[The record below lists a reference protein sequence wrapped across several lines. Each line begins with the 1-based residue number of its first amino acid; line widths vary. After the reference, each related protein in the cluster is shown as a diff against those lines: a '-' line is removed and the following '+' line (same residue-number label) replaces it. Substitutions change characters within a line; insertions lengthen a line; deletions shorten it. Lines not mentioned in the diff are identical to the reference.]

1 MGPRT
6 RLDAELAELYPG
18 WRLRWLPAAEIRAR
32 SSGRV
37 EHPAGLDRRTGKP
50 VPRGLLCGRIFGP
63 TEELICL
70 CGKYRGEQYRGT
82 TCEKCGVPV
91 LGVQARCERYGHL
104 VLPIAMPHPWDP
116 DHRIDHL
123 LVLPA
128 GFREQ
133 SAPYTRDEL
142 RGLSGL
148 YQRVVQKIDQL
159 GRCVRHHAPTLI
171 MEHETD
177 QLQRSLG
184 RLVGALRARPGPGP
198 TLSDH
203 LQRELHRLTP
213 GTDPSPQL
221 VALLAALGLGFER
234 ARGER

>member
-1 MGPRT
+1 MGPRI
-6 RLDAELAELYPG
+6 RLDAELAELHPG
-18 WRLRWLPAAEIRAR
+18 WRLHWLSAAEIRAR

-37 EHPAGLDRRTGKP
+37 EDPAGLNRRTGKP

-70 CGKYRGEQYRGT
+70 CGKYRGELHRGI

-91 LGVQARCERYGHL
+91 LGVQARRERYGHL
-104 VLPIAMPHPWDP
+104 VLPVAVPHPWDP
-116 DHRIDHL
+116 DHQLDHL

-133 SAPYTRDEL
+133 SPPHTRDDL

-148 YQRVVQKIDQL
+148 YQRVVRQIEQL
-159 GRCVRHHAPTLI
+159 GRCMRYDAPTVI
-171 MEHETD
+171 VEHETD
-177 QLQRSLG
+177 GLRRSLA
-184 RLVGALRARPGPGP
+184 RLVGTLRARPGPGP

-203 LQRELHRLTP
+203 LQRELYRLTP
-213 GTDPSPQL
+213 GTDPSPEL

-234 ARGER
+234 PPGER